1 MPLWP
6 GRSCFPA
13 IALRSCLPALPGRA
27 LRSSLAFRACRPPE
41 RRFDGFLADLDDL
54 AATALRKHG
63 RSNPA
68 ALSRLDSAGRGL
80 GTPSRPESRY
90 GAVRMTP
97 GAVTVMEMFD
107 HTTVIGG
114 VQSGW
119 NVAVRSSEN
128 SALPFCTGKS
138 PDALNDSLLAA

>member
-1 MPLWP
+1 M
-6 GRSCFPA
+6 
-13 IALRSCLPALPGRA
+13 
-27 LRSSLAFRACRPPE
+27 
-41 RRFDGFLADLDDL
+41 
-54 AATALRKHG
+54 
-63 RSNPA
+63 
-68 ALSRLDSAGRGL
+68 
-80 GTPSRPESRY
+80 
-90 GAVRMTP
+90 
-97 GAVTVMEMFD
+97 TVMTMFD